1 MEFISEKEYSDIN
14 QLQKLCYSKDKTNLK
29 LELDYKLYVS
39 KSAKSS
45 SKRINEFL
53 YYAND
58 TLVAYLGICC
68 FGENIGEL
76 NGMCHPDWRGNG
88 IFTKLFLLAA
98 NECTKRNF
106 SKLLLLSDGNS
117 SQGLEFIK
125 SVGGVYDS
133 SEYRMVLKNG
143 MVFEDIYPISLRP
156 AVKEDY
162 KEIVKQNMIFFNDP
176 PESENAP
183 IEEDAPN
190 TTTYMVE
197 LADVIIGKIKIE
209 YGDDAAFIYGFGIL
223 PDYRGKGYGKAALKK
238 TLQIIQQKNIT
249 NIALDVVCTNNNALH
264 LYQACGFE
272 EVSIMNY
279 YQYQPTPVSHLS

>member
-1 MEFISEKEYSDIN
+1 MQFISEKEYADIN
-14 QLQKLCYSKDKTNLK
+14 QLQKLCYSKDQTNLK

-39 KSAKSS
+39 KSAKSNS
-45 SKRINEFL
+45 NRINEYL
-53 YYAND
+53 YYVND

-76 NGMCHPDWRGNG
+76 NGMSHPDWRGNG
-88 IFTKLFLLAA
+88 IFHKLFLLAA

-106 SKLLLLSDGNS
+106 SKILLLSDGKS
-117 SQGLEFIK
+117 SLGLEFIK

-133 SEYRMVLKNG
+133 SEYRMVLRNG
-143 MVFEDIYPISLRP
+143 MVFGDTYPVSLRP

-190 TTTYMVE
+190 NITYMVE

-209 YGDDAAFIYGFGIL
+209 YGDDSAFIYGFGIM

-238 TLQIIQQKNIT
+238 ALQIIQAKNIT
-249 NIALDVVCTNNNALH
+249 NIALDVVCTNSNALN

-279 YQYQPTPVSHLS
+279 YQYQSTPVSHLS